1 MNMQKG
7 TCFNSASL
15 TEPTLH
21 THTLTAT
28 YGNNVDRYQTGRHN
42 K

>member
-21 THTLTAT
+21 TLTAT